1 MRIRHL
7 GSVLHD
13 EEDDASIGNT
23 AWELE
28 DAWSRKKKHRT
39 LSGMILLSFEY
50 ERFNVLYNVVLE
62 MLVEF
67 DLCACSLRI
76 DHVKLFLHNF
86 ISLWI
91 QRPH

>member
-1 MRIRHL
+1 
-7 GSVLHD
+7 
-13 EEDDASIGNT
+13 
-23 AWELE
+23 
-28 DAWSRKKKHRT
+28 
-39 LSGMILLSFEY
+39 MILLSFEY
-50 ERFNVLYNVVLE
+50 KRFNGLYNVVLE

-76 DHVKLFLHNF
+76 DHVRLFLHNF